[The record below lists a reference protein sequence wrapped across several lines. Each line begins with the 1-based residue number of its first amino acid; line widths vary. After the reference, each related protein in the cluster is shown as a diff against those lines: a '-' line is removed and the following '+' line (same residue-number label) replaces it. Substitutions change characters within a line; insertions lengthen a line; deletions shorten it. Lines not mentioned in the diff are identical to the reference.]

1 MCGSEKSKRC
11 RCSEG
16 EFKKKCRAEHFGKA
30 ESAFMKTLGVA
41 RHTLANTHAVGLP
54 VGPLYRTVLCL
65 VCIGMSRW
73 TGQLLE
79 QRLLVA
85 L

>member
-1 MCGSEKSKRC
+1 MCGDEESKRC
-11 RCSEG
+11 RCREG
-16 EFKKKCRAEHFGKA
+16 ELKKKNAELNTLGKA
-30 ESAFMKTLGVA
+30 ESALMQTLGAA

-54 VGPLYRTVLCL
+54 VGPLRTVPGFL
-65 VCIGMSRW
+65 CIGASRW

>member
-1 MCGSEKSKRC
+1 MCGNEESKRC

-16 EFKKKCRAEHFGKA
+16 ELKKKCRAEHFEKA
-30 ESAFMKTLGVA
+30 ESALMQTLGVA
-41 RHTLANTHAVGLP
+41 RHTPANTHAVGLP
-54 VGPLYRTVLCL
+54 VGPLRPVLCFA
-65 VCIGMSRW
+65 CIGMSRW